1 MTTAKDVAKF
11 MVDELE
17 GTNFLYQETI
27 VHQVMQRFGP
37 GFTGINANGNPSIN
51 KDVLSAFNKLTPNAV
66 WDRAE
71 RLWRARQPYR
81 QAGPSTITAARCAA

>member
-11 MVDELE
+11 MADELE
-17 GTNFLYQETI
+17 LTDYLYQETI
-27 VHQVMQRFGP
+27 VHQIMQKFGV

-51 KDVLSAFNKLTPNAV
+51 KDVLSAFNKLTPDAV

-71 RLWRARQPYR
+71 RLWRARQPYDKPGR
-81 QAGPSTITAARCAA
+81 QQ